1 MSDSYKLDKSY
12 KLTIVA
18 VVITLFIAYVIIQKI
33 AIQEMS
39 EQKSPQKSPQN
50 STQKVKLTED
60 DIIPIYVSL
69 LNASQTNYTFV
80 VEKRK

>member
-39 EQKSPQKSPQN
+39 EQKSPQN